1 MCSIAAGIVYPVYAS
16 CKALDGGSAPEKS
29 HWLAYWVAFGGF
41 SAVEAFLAQR
51 FPGYYH
57 LKLLLLLWLQSRRY
71 SRPLHVMCVSE
82 SCPGTSTAWAGI

>member
-41 SAVEAFLAQR
+41 SALEAFLTQR

-57 LKLLLLLWLQSRRY
+57 LKLLLLLWLQSKRY
-71 SRPLHVMCVSE
+71 SRPLRCHVCQ
-82 SCPGTSTAWAGI
+82 